1 MKKTFFVCGL
11 LLLFAGGFF
20 VCAKPAGAVAT
31 TTVPNPAVLSNTAG
45 QFMSEQ
51 KFWFDGEHYRFSFTA
66 DRDFYTAWKHYG
78 DRIIKFTYYA
88 AYLSAQYQ
96 FAPGGG
102 GSFGAYFVE
111 NVTDLNGYKSGDN
124 IFFLWEKGR
133 RYDTYIVDN
142 EISPQGVSSS
152 DMFLDY
158 YFSSQPEARLVAEK
172 SSVRFEVRYSNNE
185 VNRSHPAAYLDY
197 SYAPPAAK
205 PDPVILIPGILGSW
219 QVGGK
224 WEVDPILHTYDN
236 LWEALKTAGYSEG
249 QDLFALP
256 YQWRDSNMITAEK
269 LREKINEVKAIC
281 ECDKVDLV
289 GHSMGGLVARAYIE
303 GDNYQGDV
311 DQVIFLATPHRGAPS
326 AYLMWEGGSAGPLA
340 GLEEIAFAL
349 YLQMEAKHNG
359 YIFPSQYIRNSIKS
373 VGELLPIYDYLRD
386 KDTMALRSY
395 PTNYPRN
402 EFLEL
407 FNQENNLARLSQV
420 KMYNFL
426 GDVGNNS
433 TIDFLRVVPGDDTLG
448 NWIDGY
454 PEKYD
459 IPWSDHGLEYGPGD
473 ITVPQASNVAFA
485 GTNNIVLNSSH
496 GNIVTDAQKK
506 VIKILTGKEPT
517 QEIRNNFIKKFL
529 MVRIFSPANFLIVTP
544 DGKKLG
550 RDSDSDTDITE
561 IPGAFYSGSHS
572 DEEFAVISNPIEGE
586 YNIYLSGTDEGK
598 YSLSLSVAGE
608 NALENTRDFAGNIV
622 RGQQQEF
629 KINYGVSS
637 TLDELQPQIDLPGI
651 IADVEL
657 FYQQNRI
664 TRDGRNK
671 LLAPLEQLQ
680 RDLKLLSVKLDNFN
694 KQLDNLLRQGKTS
707 QLVYDIL
714 KADSDYLRNN
724 LK

>member
-1 MKKTFFVCGL
+1 MKKTFCACGL

-51 KFWFDGEHYRFSFTA
+51 KFWSDGEHYRFSFTA

-111 NVTDLNGYKSGDN
+111 NVTDLDGYKSGDN

-158 YFSSQPEARLVAEK
+158 YFSSHPEARLVAEK

-197 SYAPPAAK
+197 SYAPPVAK

-236 LWEALKTAGYSEG
+236 LWEALKAAGYTEG

-281 ECDKVDLV
+281 NCDKIDLI

-303 GDNYQGDV
+303 GDNYQDDV

-326 AYLMWEGGSAGPLA
+326 AYLMWEGGSTGVDQSNWVMDR
-340 GLEEIAFAL
+340 IFAL
-349 YLQMEAKHNG
+349 EAEFNG
-359 YIFPSQYIRNSIKS
+359 YGYVSKYLREKPVKS
-373 VGELLPIYDYLRD
+373 VQELLPVYDYLRD
-386 KDTMALRSY
+386 KDTGIVRAY
-395 PTNYPRN
+395 PNNYPRN
-402 EFLEL
+402 ALLE
-407 FNQENNLARLSQV
+407 NLNSSASLGKLAKV
-420 KMYNFL
+420 KILNIL
-426 GDVGNNS
+426 GDKGDAS
-433 TIDFLRVVPGDDTLG
+433 TIDILRVVPSDDVFGDWQ
-448 NWIDGY
+448 NGY
-454 PEKYD
+454 PENYFKLF
-459 IPWSDHGLEYGPGD
+459 SDHGLEYGPGD
-473 ITVPQASNVAFA
+473 NTVPEKSNKNFSGSELVI
-485 GTNNIVLNSSH
+485 NNSTH
-496 GNIVTDAQKK
+496 KGIVTDAQRA
-506 VIKILTGKEPT
+506 VIKELTGKESA
-517 QEIRNNFIKKFL
+517 QEIRNSYINNLL
-529 MVRIFSPANFLIVTP
+529 MVRIFSPANFQIIAP
-544 DGKKLG
+544 DGKIVGTNFL
-550 RDSDSDTDITE
+550 SSSTINQ
-561 IPGAFYSGSHS
+561 IAGAYYTNSSAS
-572 DEEFAVISNPIEGE
+572 PEFAIVPNPQAGE
-586 YNIYLSGTDEGK
+586 YQVKLLGTGNGSYRLSVSYLSNDQAIDK
-598 YSLSLSVAGE
+598 
-608 NALENTRDFAGNIV
+608 DFIGDIAV
-622 RGQQQEF
+622 SQQQNF
-629 KINYGVSS
+629 KINYNVSG
-637 TLDELQPQIDLPGI
+637 TLSDLRPQINLPRV

-657 FYQQNRI
+657 FYRQNMI
-664 TRDGRNK
+664 TLDGRNK
-671 LLAPLEQLQ
+671 LLPPLEQLQ
-680 RDLKLLSVKLDNFN
+680 RDLKLVSIKLDIFD

-707 QLVYDIL
+707 RLIYDIL
-714 KADSDYLRNN
+714 KADSNYLRNN
-724 LK
+724 L